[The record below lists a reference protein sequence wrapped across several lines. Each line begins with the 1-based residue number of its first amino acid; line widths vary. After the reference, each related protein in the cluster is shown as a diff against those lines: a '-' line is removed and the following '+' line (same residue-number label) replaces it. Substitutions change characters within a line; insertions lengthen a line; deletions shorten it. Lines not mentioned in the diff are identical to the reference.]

1 MLAGV
6 AMCES
11 IDSNLNSCPTGS
23 VPKRVDPIAI
33 DLGHAHR
40 HVASVSYGIRSS
52 RAATTVCAGPNVPD
66 ERRAA
71 HASEMALYPSR
82 VRSIRLL
89 CEGQSVR
96 RSPRS
101 KRSHS
106 SNPEGDL
113 QKLTDYYEGY

>member
-52 RAATTVCAGPNVPD
+52 RAATTVCAGPNSYFCANKVLLSLD
-66 ERRAA
+66 ESALFRR
-71 HASEMALYPSR
+71 L
-82 VRSIRLL
+82 
-89 CEGQSVR
+89 SVR
-96 RSPRS
+96 TRCEHAT
-101 KRSHS
+101 KC
-106 SNPEGDL
+106 
-113 QKLTDYYEGY
+113 KLSQ